1 MDTSFNTINKM
12 NIHLTPQS
20 QVTDNKMNNHLTPQI
35 TDNKI
40 NNHLTP
46 QLKSLIIK

>member
-1 MDTSFNTINKM
+1 MDTSFNTI
-12 NIHLTPQS
+12 
-20 QVTDNKMNNHLTPQI
+20 NKMNNHLTPQI